1 MDWFM
6 PSQKIQPIVPPPA
19 VTKGTTD
26 SELDLIQRKR
36 ASYILTSQSGIN
48 PVDNR
53 PVLGS

>member
-1 MDWFM
+1 M